1 MAISNLHW
9 QQRRPVETRLDKF
22 GRIVLPKDVRDD
34 FALEPGDAL
43 EVRETSEGILLT
55 RIATSEEGEPLRT
68 VGGVLVHDGTPS
80 AAVEGAI
87 ERDRQARLDK
97 LAGSLRKK

>member
-1 MAISNLHW
+1 M
-9 QQRRPVETRLDKF
+9 ETRLDRF
-22 GRIVLPKDVRDD
+22 GRIVLPKDLRDE
-34 FALEPGDAL
+34 FALEPGDVL

-55 RIATSEEGEPLRT
+55 RATTADDAEPLRT
-68 VGGVLVHDGTPS
+68 VGGVLVFDGTPS

-97 LAGSLRKK
+97 LAGSLRKKTRSARKPRK